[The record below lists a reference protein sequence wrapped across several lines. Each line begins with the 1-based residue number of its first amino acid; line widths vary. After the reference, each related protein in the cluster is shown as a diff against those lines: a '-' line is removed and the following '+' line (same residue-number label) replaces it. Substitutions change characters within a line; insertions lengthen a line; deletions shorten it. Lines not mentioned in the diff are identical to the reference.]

1 MTEFTIFNIPD
12 FLSNSLKAMG
22 IVSPTPI
29 QKSTIPIAL
38 EGRDILASAQTGTG
52 KTIAYL
58 IPLLANLAAN
68 PEAKAVILAPTRELA
83 MQIKDAAQK
92 LSSGTRRIEYAL
104 LIGGDRMFGQLAQ
117 LRKGAKLI
125 IGTPGRMNDHLER
138 GSLTLKEASFL
149 VLDETDRM
157 LDMGF
162 SEQLDAIKAFMP
174 DVYQTLM
181 FSATM
186 PSNIESLSRKY
197 LNNPER
203 ISVGPENTPS
213 ANIKQLVIH
222 TSEHEKF
229 THLTK
234 ELLERTGSVIIFVKT
249 KRGADDLA
257 DLLRRDS
264 HKVDAIHGDLNQTR
278 RQKAIF
284 GFRSGKCRILVAT
297 DVAARGLDVPHV
309 EHVINFD
316 LPMQAEDYVHRIGR
330 TGRAGAEGNA
340 LSFISPDDIRK
351 WKMISRLIN
360 PDDSSNYKKDTTPY
374 QRRSPY
380 SGGRSSFSSNRGS
393 SQGEKPYE
401 RSGQRSYDK
410 PYERSGE
417 RTYDRSDDRPYDQRP
432 GNRSSFGGRRKTFS
446 S

>member
-1 MTEFTIFNIPD
+1 MTEFSTFNIPE
-12 FLSNSLKAMG
+12 FLTSSLKLMG
-22 IVSPTPI
+22 IVTPTPI

-38 EGRDILASAQTGTG
+38 EGRDVLASAQTGTG

-58 IPLLANLAAN
+58 IPLLVNLAAN
-68 PEAKAVILAPTRELA
+68 PNAKAIILAPTRELA
-83 MQIKDAAQK
+83 MQIKDAAGK
-92 LSSGTRRIEYAL
+92 LSSATKRIEYAL
-104 LIGGDRMFGQLAQ
+104 LIGGDRMFGQLSQ
-117 LRKGAKLI
+117 LRRGAKLI
-125 IGTPGRMNDHLER
+125 IGTPGRIHDHLNR
-138 GSLTLKEASFL
+138 GSLTLKDANFL

-162 SEQLDAIKAFMP
+162 SEQLDAIKTFMP

-181 FSATM
+181 FSATL
-186 PSNIESLSRKY
+186 PSNIENLSRKY

-203 ISVGPENTPS
+203 ISVGPENAPS

-222 TSEHEKF
+222 TSENEKF
-229 THLTK
+229 THLSK
-234 ELLERTGSVIIFVKT
+234 ELIERTGSVIIFVKT

-257 DLLRRDS
+257 DMLKRDS

-284 GFRSGKCRILVAT
+284 AFRNGKCRILVAT

-330 TGRAGAEGNA
+330 TGRAGAQGNA
-340 LSFISPDDIRK
+340 LSFVSPDDIRK

-360 PDDSSNYKKDTTPY
+360 PDDKTNYKKETTPFY
-374 QRRSPY
+374 KKSTSPG
-380 SGGRSSFSSNRGS
+380 SRNSFFSKGPSAQGRPND
-393 SQGEKPYE
+393 
-401 RSGQRSYDK
+401 RSYD
-410 PYERSGE
+410 RSGE
-417 RTYDRSDDRPYDQRP
+417 RSYDRPFDRSGERSYDRPFDQRP
-432 GNRSSFGGRRKTFS
+432 ANRNGFGSRRKAFS